1 MASNNASSNMKEKV
15 QNKKSEMIQICA
27 SAPNRFEKEKC
38 KGAIYALEW
47 VINNVLDTEESKRTQ

>member
-1 MASNNASSNMKEKV
+1 MKEKV

-47 VINNVLDTEESKRTQ
+47 VINNVFEAEESKRT

>member
-1 MASNNASSNMKEKV
+1 MTSNSPSLSMKEKV

-47 VINNVLDTEESKRTQ
+47 VINNVFNSGESKRTQ